1 MQNEEQSLSLDAKI
15 LAEFE
20 RLVLEGHRREIAER
34 LVCNLLG
41 RTALGNRGLTRA
53 AIHGL
58 VMESKVKK
66 PKKTETVT
74 EVEAETKAGTVT
86 ELATEAF
93 NAEAIWEPKETHE
106 GRYNLLVE
114 ALKNARNAG
123 TPLNIDVASEI
134 LKAILAEGS
143 HRNLPAA
150 KAEATTDVPFE
161 ASAEAET
168 VPVPALI
175 KLEAEVTRAFERVR
189 ESSWDWAVALCAI
202 HDSRLYPD
210 SASAGSWERYTKLR
224 WKLERAQSY
233 RLVAWVHHEI
243 SLVPAL
249 EEPETQITET
259 SVSPGILEEP
269 EEKPTVA
276 SGLLGRILGPQ
287 TASTSAD
294 AAQSPA
300 QSVSPGILAAAPDQP
315 VHKNEKASRAARSK
329 PRSRKIRG
337 KLNED
342 DLAEMQEAGTVVP
355 VEGTTEVYARTEADR
370 RVSEGTLAKVEGKY
384 YDPSARTGDWF
395 LLSIEDPK
403 NPDRSTGLLKTYPR
417 SRLVHCI
424 TDFRINNLL
433 SVRGANKRLEIGSSR
448 TASASKDGSLAKD
461 KSRRCAPCQGNSAA
475 GDARALSKD
484 HAFGR
489 MRLGV
494 YYALEEAF

>member
-1 MQNEEQSLSLDAKI
+1 MQNEEQSLSLDDKI

-34 LVCNLLG
+34 LVCNLFG

-53 AIHGL
+53 AIHDI
-58 VMESKVKK
+58 VMEFKVKK

-74 EVEAETKAGTVT
+74 EVEAETKAEAKAGTVT

-143 HRNLPAA
+143 HPNLPAA

-259 SVSPGILEEP
+259 SVSPGILAP
-269 EEKPTVA
+269 APNAPPATPIPAPT
-276 SGLLGRILGPQ
+276 P
-287 TASTSAD
+287 SAPT
-294 AAQSPA
+294 SPA
-300 QSVSPGILAAAPDQP
+300 TPIHPT
-315 VHKNEKASRAARSK
+315 EKLSRAARGK
-329 PRSRKIRG
+329 PRPRKKVSG

-342 DLAEMQEAGTVVP
+342 DLAGMQEAGTVVS
-355 VEGTTEVYARTEADR
+355 VAGRSEVYARTEADR
-370 RVSEGTLAKVEGKY
+370 LVSTGELVRIDGSY
-384 YDPSARTGDWF
+384 YDPKAKMGATVFPLRIDEDNDALIEAFERFLKARSSHPNFAD
-395 LLSIEDPK
+395 LLA
-403 NPDRSTGLLKTYPR
+403 R
-417 SRLVHCI
+417 
-424 TDFRINNLL
+424 
-433 SVRGANKRLEIGSSR
+433 
-448 TASASKDGSLAKD
+448 LAKLVN
-461 KSRRCAPCQGNSAA
+461 G
-475 GDARALSKD
+475 ALAS
-484 HAFGR
+484 
-489 MRLGV
+489 
-494 YYALEEAF
+494 

>member
-224 WKLERAQSY
+224 WKLERD
-233 RLVAWVHHEI
+233 I
-243 SLVPAL
+243 
-249 EEPETQITET
+249 
-259 SVSPGILEEP
+259 VSP
-269 EEKPTVA
+269 
-276 SGLLGRILGPQ
+276 
-287 TASTSAD
+287 
-294 AAQSPA
+294 
-300 QSVSPGILAAAPDQP
+300 
-315 VHKNEKASRAARSK
+315 
-329 PRSRKIRG
+329 
-337 KLNED
+337 
-342 DLAEMQEAGTVVP
+342 
-355 VEGTTEVYARTEADR
+355 
-370 RVSEGTLAKVEGKY
+370 RVG
-384 YDPSARTGDWF
+384 RTGDPDHGN
-395 LLSIEDPK
+395 LSIPGDTRGAGGEAD
-403 NPDRSTGLLKTYPR
+403 G
-417 SRLVHCI
+417 RLGFI
-424 TDFRINNLL
+424 RPDFR
-433 SVRGANKRLEIGSSR
+433 SANGVYL
-448 TASASKDGSLAKD
+448 
-461 KSRRCAPCQGNSAA
+461 SRRRAVPGPVSIPGDTRCRAGSTCSQEREGEPSRQVETSIPEDQGQT
-475 GDARALSKD
+475 
-484 HAFGR
+484 
-489 MRLGV
+489 
-494 YYALEEAF
+494 